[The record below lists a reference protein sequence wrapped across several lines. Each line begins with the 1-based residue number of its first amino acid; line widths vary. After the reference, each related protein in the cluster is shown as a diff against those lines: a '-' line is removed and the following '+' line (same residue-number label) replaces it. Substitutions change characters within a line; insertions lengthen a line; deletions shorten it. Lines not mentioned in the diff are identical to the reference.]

1 MEQSKDLE
9 IKVGLMIFVSMVM
22 LVGLLLLVGGKDF
35 FKKTYE
41 VKARFAFTDGLENNA
56 PVRFAGVEVGKVTS
70 IRIIPEE
77 EVDKNDIAMVEVT
90 LKIDKDLVLRQDG
103 RIGLNTMGLMGG
115 RYVSLS
121 PGTMASP
128 AVKPGETLRGEDP
141 LEMARLM
148 EEGREVMTNLKK
160 TSGALGEIISNN
172 KADIDETIINL
183 RNISKGL
190 SENLEGILVRL
201 EKFLTNSDEILTA
214 NREDIRETIKNLKEA
229 TDNAREFT
237 RQIKERPS
245 ALLWR
250 SKEER
255 VKEKTKER

>member
-1 MEQSKDLE
+1 MEYKNIE
-9 IKVGLMIFVSMVM
+9 IKVGLMIFICMVM
-22 LVGLLLLVGGKDF
+22 LGGLLLFVGGKDL

-41 VKARFAFTDGLENNA
+41 VKVRFAFTDGLEDNA
-56 PVRFAGVEVGKVTS
+56 PVRFAGVEVGKVTAV
-70 IRIIPEE
+70 RIIPEK

-115 RYVSLS
+115 KYVSLS
-121 PGTMASP
+121 GGTMASP
-128 AVKPGETLRGEDP
+128 AVKPGQTLRGEDP

-148 EEGREVMTNLKK
+148 EEGREVLTNLKK
-160 TSGALGEIISNN
+160 VSLALGEIISNN
-172 KADIDETIINL
+172 KAEIDETIINL

-190 SENLEGILVRL
+190 SDNLEGILIRL
-201 EKFLTNSDEILTA
+201 ESLLNNTDAVLTA

-237 RQIKERPS
+237 RKIKERPS
-245 ALLWR
+245 TLLWGSR
-250 SKEER
+250 E
-255 VKEKTKER
+255 KERKDKK